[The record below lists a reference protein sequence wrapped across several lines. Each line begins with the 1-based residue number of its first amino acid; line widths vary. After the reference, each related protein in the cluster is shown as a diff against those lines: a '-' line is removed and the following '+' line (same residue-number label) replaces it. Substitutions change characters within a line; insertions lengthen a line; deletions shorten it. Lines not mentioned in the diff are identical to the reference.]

1 MLHRGGAG
9 PPLRGGGRARHPAC
23 LYPGRPGATFDSAP
37 LPELVRAINKD
48 SNNLMARNLLL
59 SMAPGFSP
67 TTSTLDLARQRLA
80 LWFKKVGVA
89 ARAPKVDNGSGLAN
103 SEQGSVLAMVQLLQT
118 AWGDPKTQKVFLA
131 SLPVAGADGT
141 LAGRFKGSPAQR
153 NAFLKTGTLTGVRS
167 LAGYV
172 RGQSGQMIAVAIVVN
187 SEQAGAAGDTR
198 RVLEEAAARR
208 RCAACRTSGWLHLV
222 VHGHR
227 KSAPATVPPG
237 RRGAGL
243 APPVVEP

>member
-1 MLHRGGAG
+1 MRT
-9 PPLRGGGRARHPAC
+9 PASP
-23 LYPGRPGATFDSAP
+23 YPGKPWATLDSAP

-89 ARAPKVDNGSGLAN
+89 ASAPKVDNGSGLAH

-187 SEQAGAAGDTR
+187 SEQAGAAVPALDKFIEWVR
-198 RVLEEAAARR
+198 Q
-208 RCAACRTSGWLHLV
+208 
-222 VHGHR
+222 HG
-227 KSAPATVPPG
+227 
-237 RRGAGL
+237 
-243 APPVVEP
+243 